1 MTSRLD
7 RLFLLLDTGSSPV
20 TRRAAALQLG
30 EVQRLHPH
38 ELHHLLAK
46 VRKYLHSACWDTR
59 IAGSQAVEAI
69 VSQVPQ
75 WDPPANEKGIPGAE
89 GTACRLRFAHFDIR
103 MVMRHGADLLA
114 SEGSEFD
121 LEEDPLVGQSKE
133 MLAHQRRLLHQRLGL
148 EGAERMGLLDSS
160 ELFSAE
166 DLRGDGCSR
175 SNAEHPV
182 SDKRDLAEML
192 AQQGSTGAQKRRASA
207 AAEAGPTKRPAG
219 SVKEEPRE
227 PGENFWDEGGEW
239 PLEAFTES
247 LCQDLFSASWEVRHG
262 AATALREIVRLHGR
276 GAGRCCRMTREQM
289 EAANQL
295 FLEDLSL
302 RLLCVLALD
311 KFGDFVSDQVVAP
324 VRETCAQCLGHI
336 LSLAGE
342 AVSSGVLGVLLVLLR
357 CPQWE
362 ARHGGL
368 LGLKYLLA
376 VRKDASLLMPSV
388 FEPIFGGLQDPND
401 DVSAVAAAALLPVT
415 DHLASTLP
423 HQVPRVLR
431 ALWDSLLELD
441 ELTSSTSCILRLLAA
456 LLSQE
461 KGVARMGEEQLP
473 LEQCLPRLW
482 GFLSH
487 NSGLVR
493 QSVLRSLLVL
503 TSKEEGHQPP
513 SNWLP
518 PVLSDMLRLLLQ
530 RCLVENC
537 PDTLQLIYQVWSQL
551 VSTAPLGPLL
561 TAACPCLGSWLCL
574 LMHPAHLQVDVVAL
588 QWLVLPP
595 KIKGEKRG
603 RRVSDPPALEQPVY
617 IGGAE
622 SLGDPPQERERLVLQ
637 CRLMA
642 ARLLGL
648 LSGPVTRPMPG
659 LEQPPP
665 PSESPVECYARLLLF
680 HLGSKSALQR
690 TMAAQ
695 VLAHWVRTDEGH
707 ECPASVRD
715 RVLECLGESIYFDE
729 MAGAFTRLQQDCR
742 DFMALLR
749 HAGLPLDACFQ
760 PGAVLTVDQASHLA
774 TSVFQTLMEQA
785 EQGVAKSLEEKRQ
798 CLLQTALQTGRDQLQ
813 LSTMVQSSLAGFLVS
828 LGQLPERLNP
838 VIRPLMDAVR
848 REANHQL
855 QRQSCERL
863 VELLGRCV
871 SREPCPN
878 GKVVRNLVALLC
890 SPHPDEPADARLPG
904 ILTLDNMHKQVE
916 RSSLRRSLSRKGS
929 VQAVSEDS
937 TGADEGVQRRGAV
950 TALSLAT
957 ESFGANLPERLP
969 SLWEAAFHPL
979 SQDAIRAADAAAL
992 STSLQLLEVVGPS
1005 LHPNLSPQ
1013 LESVLGPLCSALEH
1027 GSPWVRHLSSRCLG
1041 MLARVCT
1048 GPTMSL
1054 VTGRLLAQLGASHDP
1069 ILRQG
1074 ALEALACVIES
1085 LGLLVV
1091 PYIVLLLV
1099 PVLGRMSDP
1108 DPQVRL
1114 MATHCFAA
1122 LVRLMPLDG
1131 GVGEGPDLPEELR
1144 ERRASEKHFLEQLMN
1159 AKHADNFEVPVPI
1172 GAQLRSYQ
1180 QEGVNWLAFLN
1191 KYRLH
1196 GILCDD
1202 MGLGKTLQSIC
1213 ILASDH
1219 HLREQQYQEGERP
1232 DAKPLPSLVVCPPTL
1247 TGHWVYEVEKFV
1259 SSRYLN
1265 PLHYTGPPTER
1276 LRLQGRA
1283 HKHNLV
1289 VASYDI
1295 VRNDIDF
1302 FGAISW
1308 NYCILDEGHIIK
1320 NGRTKLARAMK
1331 QLQANHRLIL
1341 TGTPIQNQVLDLW
1354 SLFDFLMPGFLGTER
1369 QFAARFSK
1377 PILQSRDAKSSS
1389 KEQEAG
1395 VLAMES
1401 LHRQVLPFLLRRVKE
1416 DVLQDLPPK
1425 ILQDYYCELSPLQ
1438 VQLYE
1443 DFARSRAKKS
1453 LDETVEAGGDGSHA
1467 MPHVF
1472 QALQY
1477 LRKVCNHPKLVLNA
1491 QHPEYERIHASLE
1504 QNKTPLSDIGHAA
1517 KLGALR
1523 QLLLDCGI
1531 GSSSGGEQES
1541 VVHAHR
1547 ALVFCQLKSMLDIV
1561 ERDLL
1566 RAHMPGVSYLRLDGS
1581 VAPGQRHA
1589 LVHRFNTDPSMDV
1602 LLLTT
1607 QVGGLGLNLTGA
1619 DTVIFV
1625 EHDWNPMKDLQAMD
1639 RAHRIGQKKVV
1650 NVYRLITRGT
1660 LEEKIMGLQ
1669 KFKLTVANTVI
1680 TPENSSLQTMGTDQL
1695 LDLFTLNPAAQSPTP
1710 SGDTEGGPRGLSL
1723 PELWDSAKYDSE
1735 YDLTNFLNTL
1745 RPK

>member
-1 MTSRLD
+1 LATLILSTQDGCRVVTLNHSLFSVSR
-7 RLFLLLDTGSSPV
+7 
-20 TRRAAALQLG
+20 
-30 EVQRLHPH
+30 
-38 ELHHLLAK
+38 K
-46 VRKYLHSACWDTR
+46 HSAK
-59 IAGSQAVEAI
+59 GSTFGAAVG
-69 VSQVPQ
+69 S
-75 WDPPANEKGIPGAE
+75 G
-89 GTACRLRFAHFDIR
+89 RLR
-103 MVMRHGADLLA
+103 
-114 SEGSEFD
+114 
-121 LEEDPLVGQSKE
+121 
-133 MLAHQRRLLHQRLGL
+133 LG
-148 EGAERMGLLDSS
+148 
-160 ELFSAE
+160 
-166 DLRGDGCSR
+166 
-175 SNAEHPV
+175 
-182 SDKRDLAEML
+182 
-192 AQQGSTGAQKRRASA
+192 
-207 AAEAGPTKRPAG
+207 
-219 SVKEEPRE
+219 
-227 PGENFWDEGGEW
+227 
-239 PLEAFTES
+239 
-247 LCQDLFSASWEVRHG
+247 
-262 AATALREIVRLHGR
+262 
-276 GAGRCCRMTREQM
+276 RMTIGRFL
-289 EAANQL
+289 AA
-295 FLEDLSL
+295 
-302 RLLCVLALD
+302 
-311 KFGDFVSDQVVAP
+311 GQVVAP

-461 KGVARMGEEQLP
+461 KGVARWVCHSATLGQLP

-513 SNWLP
+513 SDWLP
-518 PVLSDMLRLLLQ
+518 PVLPDMLRLLLQ

-574 LMHPAHLQVDVVAL
+574 LMHPAHLQVDLVAL

-595 KIKGEKRG
+595 KVKVRPQGEKRG

-785 EQGVAKSLEEKRQ
+785 EQGVAKGLEEKRQ

-904 ILTLDNMHKQVE
+904 ILTLDNMHKVSPTSRTCWSPLARGKGRQLCFANGCAPPKLHRGATAPSHASKGRDTGE
-916 RSSLRRSLSRKGS
+916 RSLGAGLHAFLSPTAERGTLA
-929 VQAVSEDS
+929 Q
-937 TGADEGVQRRGAV
+937 GVQRRGAV
-950 TALSLAT
+950 TALSLAA
-957 ESFGANLPERLP
+957 ESFGADLPERLP
-969 SLWEAAFHPL
+969 SLWEAAFRPL
-979 SQDAIRAADAAAL
+979 SQDAVRGEWQPPRDAAFLAADMTTELSADMPRTCSKRVCFKCMCASNLSADSSHTTTADAAAL

-1131 GVGEGPDLPEELR
+1131 GVGESPDLPKELR

-1159 AKHADNFEVPVPI
+1159 AKYADNFEVPVPI

-1219 HLREQQYQEGERP
+1219 YHREQQYQEGERP

-1453 LDETVEAGGDGSHA
+1453 LDETVEARGDGSHA

-1523 QLLLDCGI
+1523 SLLLDCGI

-1695 LDLFTLNPAAQSPTP
+1695 LDLFTLNPAAQSPAP
-1710 SGDTEGGPRGLSL
+1710 SRDTEGGPKGLSL

-1735 YDLTNFLNTL
+1735 YDLTSFLNTL
-1745 RPK
+1745 QPK

>member
-1 MTSRLD
+1 RLD

-75 WDPPANEKGIPGAE
+75 WDPPANEKGKPVSPPLPIPVGSFGNLTPGTSPLAGIPGAE

-276 GAGRCCRMTREQM
+276 GAGRCCRMTREQAGM

-376 VRKDASLLMPSV
+376 VRKDASLLVPSV

-461 KGVARMGEEQLP
+461 KGVARWVCHSATLGAGLP

-595 KIKGEKRG
+595 KIKVRPQGEKRG

-937 TGADEGVQRRGAV
+937 TGADEASAGPYTFLSPVAERGTHAQGVQRRGAV

-979 SQDAIRAADAAAL
+979 SQDAIRGEWQPPRDAGFVVAPLVHAAAL

-1122 LVRLMPLDG
+1122 LVRLMPLD
-1131 GVGEGPDLPEELR
+1131 
-1144 ERRASEKHFLEQLMN
+1144 
-1159 AKHADNFEVPVPI
+1159 
-1172 GAQLRSYQ
+1172 
-1180 QEGVNWLAFLN
+1180 
-1191 KYRLH
+1191 
-1196 GILCDD
+1196 
-1202 MGLGKTLQSIC
+1202 
-1213 ILASDH
+1213 
-1219 HLREQQYQEGERP
+1219 
-1232 DAKPLPSLVVCPPTL
+1232 
-1247 TGHWVYEVEKFV
+1247 V
-1259 SSRYLN
+1259 SS
-1265 PLHYTGPPTER
+1265 
-1276 LRLQGRA
+1276 
-1283 HKHNLV
+1283 NL
-1289 VASYDI
+1289 
-1295 VRNDIDF
+1295 
-1302 FGAISW
+1302 
-1308 NYCILDEGHIIK
+1308 
-1320 NGRTKLARAMK
+1320 
-1331 QLQANHRLIL
+1331 
-1341 TGTPIQNQVLDLW
+1341 P
-1354 SLFDFLMPGFLGTER
+1354 
-1369 QFAARFSK
+1369 
-1377 PILQSRDAKSSS
+1377 
-1389 KEQEAG
+1389 
-1395 VLAMES
+1395 
-1401 LHRQVLPFLLRRVKE
+1401 
-1416 DVLQDLPPK
+1416 
-1425 ILQDYYCELSPLQ
+1425 
-1438 VQLYE
+1438 
-1443 DFARSRAKKS
+1443 
-1453 LDETVEAGGDGSHA
+1453 
-1467 MPHVF
+1467 
-1472 QALQY
+1472 
-1477 LRKVCNHPKLVLNA
+1477 
-1491 QHPEYERIHASLE
+1491 
-1504 QNKTPLSDIGHAA
+1504 
-1517 KLGALR
+1517 
-1523 QLLLDCGI
+1523 
-1531 GSSSGGEQES
+1531 
-1541 VVHAHR
+1541 
-1547 ALVFCQLKSMLDIV
+1547 
-1561 ERDLL
+1561 
-1566 RAHMPGVSYLRLDGS
+1566 
-1581 VAPGQRHA
+1581 
-1589 LVHRFNTDPSMDV
+1589 
-1602 LLLTT
+1602 
-1607 QVGGLGLNLTGA
+1607 
-1619 DTVIFV
+1619 
-1625 EHDWNPMKDLQAMD
+1625 
-1639 RAHRIGQKKVV
+1639 
-1650 NVYRLITRGT
+1650 
-1660 LEEKIMGLQ
+1660 
-1669 KFKLTVANTVI
+1669 
-1680 TPENSSLQTMGTDQL
+1680 
-1695 LDLFTLNPAAQSPTP
+1695 
-1710 SGDTEGGPRGLSL
+1710 
-1723 PELWDSAKYDSE
+1723 
-1735 YDLTNFLNTL
+1735 
-1745 RPK
+1745 